1 LGRKPRAAKAIQQS
15 SSPKFSRPTKTT
27 QQSCPTKFSRAAIIL
42 STSTTSKTAEL
53 P

>member
-1 LGRKPRAAKAIQQS
+1 GRKPRTTKAIQQS

-27 QQSCPTKFSRAAIIL
+27 QQSSPSNFSRAAIIL
-42 STSTTSKTAEL
+42 FTSATSKTAEL